1 MDVTENLDKS
11 CLSGVV
17 KEMHDRINSLV
28 IKAVESPRI
37 VQASHDLQVI
47 HCTTQRCP

>member
-17 KEMHDRINSLV
+17 KEMHNKIRF
-28 IKAVESPRI
+28 KRAW
-37 VQASHDLQVI
+37 
-47 HCTTQRCP
+47 